1 MCSHRGQN
9 GGLLEKSAT
18 AWKKTEIPHL
28 SPKNYI
34 KRGITQYWNIT
45 EYIN

>member
-1 MCSHRGQN
+1 MCNQRGHI

-28 SPKNYI
+28 SLKNCI
-34 KRGITQYWNIT
+34 EEVAQYWNIT